1 MGFSA
6 VDMQLTEGRQQAVLE
21 IARLTGVPHGL
32 LAASPTGSTMTY
44 RNIEGENQQALQAM
58 APYLV
63 AIEQRLSSDDVVPHG
78 QSVRFD
84 LTELM
89 RPATGDL
96 VTMIQTLYP
105 MGLIGADEARSL
117 LGMGNAPTD
126 LSPPAAPVPAP
137 PASLAP
143 PAPSPARS
151 GPIP

>member
-1 MGFSA
+1 
-6 VDMQLTEGRQQAVLE
+6 
-21 IARLTGVPHGL
+21 
-32 LAASPTGSTMTY
+32 MT
-44 RNIEGENQQALQAM
+44 
-58 APYLV
+58 PYLV

-96 VTMIQTLYP
+96 VTMISTLYP

-117 LGMGNAPTD
+117 LGMGTAPTD
-126 LSPPAAPVPAP
+126 LSPGPAPTPAAPASLQP
-137 PASLAP
+137 PAAAP
-143 PAPSPARS
+143 APARS